1 MKNQSEQLIGIALFC
16 IALSAFAPFS
26 TDADDSAQLA
36 LGKRVFQRAS
46 CEGCHQD
53 GNNTL
58 HPDRPIKGAKFATR
72 YKDDSVLE
80 QVIRH
85 GFPSAGMPPSGKH
98 VINDKEMKALIAYI
112 RSFTPKNAK

>member
-1 MKNQSEQLIGIALFC
+1 MKDRSEQLICIALFS
-16 IALSAFAPFS
+16 IALAAFAPFS
-26 TDADDSAQLA
+26 TAADDSAQLA
-36 LGKRVFQRAS
+36 LGKKVFERAS
-46 CEGCHQD
+46 CEGCHQN
-53 GNNTL
+53 GNNVL
-58 HPDRPIKGAKFATR
+58 HPNRPIKGAKFAAR

-85 GFPSAGMPPSGKH
+85 GCPSAGMPPSGKH